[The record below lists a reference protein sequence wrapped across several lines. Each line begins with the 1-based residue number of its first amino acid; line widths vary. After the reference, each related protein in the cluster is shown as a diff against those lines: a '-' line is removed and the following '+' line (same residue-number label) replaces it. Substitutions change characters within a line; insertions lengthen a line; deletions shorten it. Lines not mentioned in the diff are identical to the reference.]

1 MQDNTQSQTGK
12 TVLITGAA
20 RRIGAAMARGFH
32 DAGANLA
39 IHYRSSA
46 KDAEALVGRFN
57 ATRPDSAIAIQSDLL
72 KTGRAAKLVDAAIK
86 HFGRLDVLINNAS
99 SFYPTPM
106 GTISEA
112 DWHDLTGSNLK
123 APLFLTQA
131 AAEELAKVQGCVI
144 NMVDIHARR
153 PLKDHAVYCSAK
165 AGLAALTLALAR
177 DLGPS
182 IRVNGIAPGAI
193 LWPEEGS
200 AEDKQDAIIQR
211 TPLKRAGDPEDIVR
225 TALFLACDAPF
236 VTGQIIAVDGGRSA
250 GW

>member
-1 MQDNTQSQTGK
+1 MQDNTQSQAGK

-32 DAGANLA
+32 DAGANLV
-39 IHYRSSA
+39 IHYRNSA
-46 KDAEALVGRFN
+46 QDAQALIAGFN
-57 ATRPDSAIAIQSDLL
+57 AARADSAIAVQADLL
-72 KTGRAAKLVDAAIK
+72 KTGRAAKLVDAAIRQ
-86 HFGRLDVLINNAS
+86 FNRLDVLVNNAS

-106 GTISEA
+106 GSISEA

-123 APLFLTQA
+123 APLFLSQA
-131 AAEELAKVQGCVI
+131 ASEELAKVDGCII
-144 NMVDIHARR
+144 NMVDIHAQR

-193 LWPEEGS
+193 LWPEEDS
-200 AEDKQDAIIQR
+200 NEDQQNAIIRR
-211 TPLKRAGDPEDIVR
+211 TPLKRAGDPQDIVR
-225 TALFLACDAPF
+225 TAIFLAADAPF